1 MKKRMAVILAAAAVS
16 AAISAPAMAEG
27 VTLSVTTTYAG
38 EDSNAQNYKDSVA
51 AWEAESGNKVDDS
64 SATSDEA
71 FKSRIITD
79 FEAGSE
85 PDVLFFFNGV
95 DANQFVEQGKVVSID
110 EIREAYPDFAS
121 NMKDEM
127 LGASP
132 VDGVNYSVPVN
143 GYWEGMFVNKEV
155 LEAAGVEVPRST
167 TSRAPRRTTRCRR
180 AWMTSTARRGSRA

>member
-1 MKKRMAVILAAAAVS
+1 MKKKMMLVLAAITAVS
-16 AAISAPAMAEG
+16 AAYAVPAMAEG
-27 VTLSVTTTYAG
+27 VTLNVTTTYAG
-38 EDSNAQNYKDSVA
+38 EDGNAQNYKDSVA
-51 AWEAESGNKVDDS
+51 AWEAESGNKVEDS

-71 FKSRIITD
+71 FKSRIVTD

-95 DANQFVEQGKVVSID
+95 DSNQFVEQGKVVSVD
-110 EIREAYPDFAS
+110 EIREAYPDYAS
-121 NMKDEM
+121 NMKDDL

-155 LEAAGVEVPRST
+155 LEAAGVEIPTEQT
-167 TSRAPRRTTRCRR
+167 TWDEFLEMCET
-180 AWMTSTARRGSRA
+180 MG